1 MGTYI
6 LSAVTGQNVL
16 DQICSVRFYISG
28 ILTVFYIFF
37 CMAMFSAL
45 MTDMKALVSGVGRR
59 LRMAKTIMDLLNS
72 IDNIMYYPIL
82 IIVMAI
88 AGCYFTVLTRGVQIR
103 LFKES
108 CRLVMEP
115 SGNGQVSSFQALMV
129 STASRVGT
137 GNIIGVST
145 AICLGGPGACF
156 WMWIMCIIGASSAYM
171 ESTLAQIY
179 KRKDKTGACY
189 GGPAYYI
196 EKALHA
202 PWLSIVFC
210 VFLIATYAFGF
221 NLLCSYNLQ
230 STFVVY
236 GFYDPKTTPVIIG
249 AVLALLVGYC
259 LLGGGKR
266 IVKLTSLVVPFMG
279 VSYMIIS
286 LIVILV
292 NITHVPAMFGEIF
305 RDAFDFKAIF
315 GGISGSCLV
324 YGIKRGLYSNEAGVG
339 SAPNASASASVSHP
353 VKQGLVQ
360 TLSVY
365 MDTLLLCTATALM
378 CLSSG
383 VPHTKDV
390 SGALYVQKAI
400 STVFGTIGPTFI
412 TIAMVLFAFTTL
424 LGNLYY
430 VDNAL
435 IFINGKKE
443 PSVRFQMVFKLV
455 CVLVVFLGAI
465 IPMDAAWAMAD
476 ITMGGMTLI
485 NLPACMILGKIA
497 IDALR
502 DYEKQKSEGKNPEF
516 HASDI
521 GLGKEGLDYWD

>member
-1 MGTYI
+1 MGKVI
-6 LSAVTGQNVL
+6 LETLNTI
-16 DQICSVRFYISG
+16 DSV
-28 ILTVFYIFF
+28 
-37 CMAMFSAL
+37 
-45 MTDMKALVSGVGRR
+45 
-59 LRMAKTIMDLLNS
+59 
-72 IDNIMYYPIL
+72 MYYPVL

-88 AGCYFTVLTRGVQIR
+88 AGCCFTVLTRGVQFR
-103 LFKES
+103 LFRES

-115 SGNGQVSSFQALMV
+115 SGEGKVSSFQALMV

-137 GNIIGVST
+137 GNIVGVST

-156 WMWIMCIIGASSAYM
+156 WMWLMCIIGAASAFM

-179 KRKDKTGACY
+179 KRKDKDGACY

-202 PWLSIVFC
+202 RWLAMIFC
-210 VFLIATYAFGF
+210 VFLIATYAVGF

-230 STFVVY
+230 STFAVY
-236 GFYDPKTTPVIIG
+236 SFYDKATTPVIVG
-249 AVLALLVGYC
+249 AVLAVLVGYC

-266 IVKLTSLVVPFMG
+266 IVKLTSVIVPFMG
-279 VSYMIIS
+279 ISYVVIS

-292 NITHVPAMFGEIF
+292 NITNVPAMFAEIF
-305 RDAFDFKAIF
+305 RDAFDLQAIF
-315 GGISGSCLV
+315 GGVAGSCLI

-339 SAPNASASASVSHP
+339 SAPNASASAHVTHP

-365 MDTLLLCTATALM
+365 IDTLLLCTATALM

-383 VPHTKDV
+383 VPHTEEV
-390 SGALYVQKAI
+390 SGAMYVQNAI
-400 STVFGTIGPTFI
+400 STVFGSVGPLFI
-412 TIAMVLFAFTTL
+412 TVAMVLFAFTTL

-435 IFINGKKE
+435 IFMNNKKE
-443 PSVRFQMVFKLV
+443 PSRKFNTVFRIG
-455 CVLVVFLGAI
+455 CVIVVFLGAV

-485 NLPACMILGKIA
+485 NLPACLLLGKVAIA
-497 IDALR
+497 ALK
-502 DYEKQKSEGKNPEF
+502 DYEKQKREGKNPVF
-516 HASDI
+516 RGSNI
-521 GLGKEGLDYWD
+521 GLDENELEYWNGK